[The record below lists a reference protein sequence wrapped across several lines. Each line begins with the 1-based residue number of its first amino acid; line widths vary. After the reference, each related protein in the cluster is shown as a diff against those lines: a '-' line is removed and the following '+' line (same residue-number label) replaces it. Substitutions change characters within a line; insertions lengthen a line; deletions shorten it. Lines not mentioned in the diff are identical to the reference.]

1 MAKRVLGLD
10 VHDEMV
16 HAAVMEQR
24 AGKIRVLQAAAAPLQ
39 GEDLAGALA
48 RLGLEKARS
57 RCAVVSAV
65 SPASCSLR
73 NLFLPF
79 QERARIAQVLPLE
92 LEEHLLLPPE
102 SQVIDFLQTSQSES
116 GSEVLVAALEKQL
129 LRTHLEALQS
139 QGLDPQTVTLHGFAL
154 AHQLCQSGREE
165 NFLLLDLG
173 LYSLTLVL
181 CCGGKVVFLRH
192 IPSGNKLFSGTAMAI
207 EGAEIVVEDEQEVRT
222 CVEQMCTGVERSL
235 AWYGAENEATCT
247 PGRILLSGRLATLDC
262 VVEAVASCFA
272 QPVQRC
278 DLAALM
284 GAELNRNLVESWRPG
299 CHDHVLALF
308 AGAGKKY
315 PLNFRR
321 QEFAPR
327 RQLLG
332 SRPQKIAAGLV
343 AVALAGVGG
352 FMYLSEYQKLQATY
366 ERLDREMKTIYH
378 QTFPED
384 TRIVDPYLQMQAKL
398 REVQSPATVPAFS
411 AEKRVLRILAD
422 ISGRIPKSITFHVSR
437 MVIDQET
444 VRIKGV
450 TNAFNNVDAIKN
462 RLGSSPLYDKV
473 EILAATV
480 DKDSGMVRFDIRLT
494 LRPTFPPVPPVAVHL
509 ELTENIPGRAAR

>member
-10 VHDEMV
+10 VHDDMV
-16 HAAVMEQR
+16 HVAVMEQR
-24 AGKIRVLQAAAAPLQ
+24 GGKIRILQAAAVPLQ
-39 GEDLAGALA
+39 GEDLAGALTQV
-48 RLGLEKARS
+48 GLEKARS

-65 SPASCSLR
+65 SPGSCSLR

-79 QERARIAQVLPLE
+79 QEQDRIAQVLPLE

-102 SQVIDFLQTSQSES
+102 SQVIDFLQTGRRDS
-116 GSEVLVAALEKQL
+116 GSELLVAALEKQFL
-129 LRTHLEALQS
+129 QTHLEALQG
-139 QGLDPQTVTLHGFAL
+139 QGLDPHTVTLHGFAL
-154 AHQLCQSGREE
+154 AHQLCQAGLDED
-165 NFLLLDLG
+165 FLLLDLG
-173 LYSLTLVL
+173 LYSTTLVL
-181 CCGGKVVFLRH
+181 CCGGQVVFLRH
-192 IPSGNKLFSGTAMAI
+192 IPSGNKLFSGTVMAI
-207 EGAEIVVEDEQEVRT
+207 EGAEVAVEDEQEVRA

-235 AWYGAENEATCT
+235 AWYGTENQATCT
-247 PGRILLSGRLATLDC
+247 PGRILLSGRLAAVDC

-272 QPVQRC
+272 LPAQRC
-278 DLAALM
+278 ELAALM
-284 GAELNRNLVESWRPG
+284 GAELSADVEDSWRPG

-332 SRPQKIAAGLV
+332 SRLQKIAAGLV
-343 AVALAGVGG
+343 AVALAGVAG
-352 FMYLSEYQKLQATY
+352 FMYLTEYRRLQATY
-366 ERLDREMKTIYH
+366 ERLDREMRAIYH

-384 TRIVDPYLQMQAKL
+384 TRIVDPYLQMQVKL

-422 ISGRIPKSITFHVSR
+422 ISGRIPETITFHVSR

-462 RLGSSPLYDKV
+462 RLGSSPLYDQV

-480 DKDSGMVRFDIRLT
+480 EKDSGMVRFDIRLT
-494 LRPTFPPVPPVAVHL
+494 LRSTFPPAPSVAVNL
-509 ELTENIPGRAAR
+509 GLPGNTPGRAE